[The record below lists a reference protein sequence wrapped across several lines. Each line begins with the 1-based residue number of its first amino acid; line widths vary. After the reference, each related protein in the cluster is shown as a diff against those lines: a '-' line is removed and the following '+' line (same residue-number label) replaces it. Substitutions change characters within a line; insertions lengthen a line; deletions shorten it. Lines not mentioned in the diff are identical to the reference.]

1 MRPFL
6 LKNKFLFKKFAY
18 VLFLLYLCTLF
29 CADYLLAYA
38 RVCKRDTCVPQ
49 IKAVKEK
56 AVEGIMLEV
65 KIARTKLITNKN

>member
-38 RVCKRDTCVPQ
+38 RVRKRDMCVPQ
-49 IKAVKEK
+49 SKA
-56 AVEGIMLEV
+56 
-65 KIARTKLITNKN
+65 